1 MLNENDINDRLT
13 PNDALF
19 NNIYIIQQKFN
30 IEPNKKEHYGA
41 SIDYQDIRELRNEF
55 LIELYNSIVDWVYS
69 SDKYKEL
76 REAAM
81 KMGRSEA
88 AAHAEI
94 QRKAHEK
101 FRGNHTVEELLL
113 QGQLGELLLFHFIQ
127 RCQKAVPL
135 LRKMKITTSA
145 HHERFG
151 ADAIHFKYE
160 NCKPVIMLGE
170 AKTYTSKYKFNE
182 AFENAVNSILTTYKN
197 HKEELSLY
205 VHEDFLDKDMNEI
218 AEAYLNN
225 KLDDVEIHLV
235 SIVVY
240 DETTKLNITNK
251 FDIRNQIE
259 EIIKKRYENFDNTKI
274 DIEHNTILNRITY
287 IVFPV
292 WKLEELVR
300 DFQNKL

>member
-1 MLNENDINDRLT
+1 MLNENDINARLT

-30 IEPNKKEHYGA
+30 IVPDKDSHYGA
-41 SIDYQDIRELRNEF
+41 SIDYQDISELRNEF
-55 LIELYNSIVDWVYS
+55 LTELYNSIVDWVYS

-88 AAHAEI
+88 AAHAEV
-94 QRKAHEK
+94 QRKAREK
-101 FRGNHTVEELLL
+101 FRGNHTVEELLM

-160 NCKPVIMLGE
+160 NGKPLIILGE
-170 AKTYTSKYKFNE
+170 AKTYTSQYKFNV

-197 HKEELSLY
+197 HKEELNLY
-205 VHEDFLDKDMNEI
+205 VHEDFLDKEMNEI

-225 KLDDVEIHLV
+225 KLEGVEIHLV

-240 DETTKLNITNK
+240 DETANLNITNQA
-251 FDIRNQIE
+251 DIRNQIE
-259 EIIKKRYENFDNTKI
+259 KIIKKRYENFDNTKI
-274 DIEHNTILNRITY
+274 DIEHNAILNRITY